1 MIGPMIFNT
10 CLSWLFAFV
19 RWKSNG
25 SRDFSTAGLRDFC
38 TIPSLHR
45 NRGGQQRAPKKPQR
59 VLVDDIASTIY
70 VVDMTLDT
78 RDLRRNNGVVIDN
91 EEVDASILT
100 DARSEI
106 LIRGRILQRRDSED
120 CYII

>member
-1 MIGPMIFNT
+1 MLLESIYWPIITLSTM
-10 CLSWLFAFV
+10 CLSCC
-19 RWKSNG
+19 
-25 SRDFSTAGLRDFC
+25 FC
-38 TIPSLHR
+38 EVEIESQSWGTTE
-45 NRGGQQRAPKKPQR
+45 GAKKATR
-59 VLVDDIASTIY
+59 VLTTLHQHH